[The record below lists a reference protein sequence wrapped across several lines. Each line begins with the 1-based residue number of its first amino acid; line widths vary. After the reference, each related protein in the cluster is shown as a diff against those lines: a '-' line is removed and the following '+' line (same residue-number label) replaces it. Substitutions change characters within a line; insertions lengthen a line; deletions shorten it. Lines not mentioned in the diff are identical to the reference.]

1 MARRS
6 YTRHGLHA
14 LKARVMV
21 RGLQAIDGRTAAAQ
35 HLVAFRRELLDDLG
49 GESAVSAAQLALV
62 EVATRTRLYL
72 DHVDAVLLERESLV
86 VRGRRLLPLVEQRG
100 RLASSLL
107 EVLSKLGFER
117 RQRPAPSLEDYVR
130 ARYGQNG
137 SAPPAEIPAD
147 QNGAPATGEQARGH
161 DETPHSAQGARS
173 SEQKDGTNAQH
184 GGEPDETRQRL
195 VAPRSDAPEGHD
207 RAPAGDRTS
216 GPAERAEGGEL

>member
-1 MARRS
+1 MPRRT

-49 GESAVSAAQLALV
+49 GERAVSAAQLALV

-107 EVLSKLGFER
+107 EVLSKLGLER
-117 RQRPAPSLEDYVR
+117 RQRPAPSLEQYV
-130 ARYGQNG
+130 AERYGG
-137 SAPPAEIPAD
+137 R
-147 QNGAPATGEQARGH
+147 NGATTTHDEATGH
-161 DETPHSAQGARS
+161 DETPHSAQDGRSGAA
-173 SEQKDGTNAQH
+173 EEEAALG
-184 GGEPDETRQRL
+184 P
-195 VAPRSDAPEGHD
+195 D
-207 RAPAGDRTS
+207 RAATGQAPAS
-216 GPAERAEGGEL
+216 PGP

>member
-1 MARRS
+1 MKPRRT

-35 HLVAFRRELLDDLG
+35 HLVAFRRELLDDMG

-62 EVATRTRLYL
+62 EIATRSRLYL
-72 DHVDAVLLERESLV
+72 DHVDAVLLERQSLV

-107 EVLSKLGFER
+107 EVLSKLGLER
-117 RQRPAPSLEDYVR
+117 RQRPAPSLEEYVR

-137 SAPPAEIPAD
+137 SKRADKPSHEEGAETDTTIPGIAAPRA
-147 QNGAPATGEQARGH
+147 GAPE
-161 DETPHSAQGARS
+161 PH
-173 SEQKDGTNAQH
+173 
-184 GGEPDETRQRL
+184 
-195 VAPRSDAPEGHD
+195 V
-207 RAPAGDRTS
+207 
-216 GPAERAEGGEL
+216 

>member
-35 HLVAFRRELLDDLG
+35 HLIAFRRELLDDLG
-49 GESAVSAAQLALV
+49 GAGAVSAAQAALV
-62 EVATRTRLYL
+62 EVAVRTRLYL

-107 EVLSKLGFER
+107 EVLLKLGLER
-117 RQRPAPSLEDYVR
+117 RQRPAPSLEEYV
-130 ARYGQNG
+130 ANKYGRNG
-137 SAPPAEIPAD
+137 SAQPHEPPQEAKHDDGHED
-147 QNGAPATGEQARGH
+147 SGA
-161 DETPHSAQGARS
+161 
-173 SEQKDGTNAQH
+173 DGTGAAAP
-184 GGEPDETRQRL
+184 GPRL
-195 VAPRSDAPEGHD
+195 
-207 RAPAGDRTS
+207 
-216 GPAERAEGGEL
+216 